1 MQLHIITRT
10 QALNAQT
17 KKWDSISTQTH
28 TLSNLPYTTYKK
40 LDAIVT
46 ALLPS
51 LTYTKSN
58 KKQFVATWHVTS

>member
-1 MQLHIITRT
+1 MRLHILTNTIE
-10 QALNAQT
+10 LNTQT
-17 KKWDSISTQTH
+17 KKWVIVSKQKH

-51 LTYTKSN
+51 ITYTKRN
-58 KKQFVATWHVTS
+58 KKQYVATWHVTS